1 MPLDRPS
8 MGAVG
13 SGSWVSDR
21 PPHAI
26 ICSMKKAPNDNV
38 PVISEIR
45 DKTLSVVLF
54 LISLFSPW

>member
-1 MPLDRPS
+1 

-13 SGSWVSDR
+13 SGSWVPDR